1 MRNRYRVSLCHQ
13 ALLFLN
19 VSFFSHFSREKFAGH
34 LIDMDWLRW
43 RCPCWKKRKVRLKH
57 WSLLSTYPFIFY
69 KKKLQN
75 LRRKLVDKGGGRV
88 EVTITVWWCPWC
100 PPWDWRKVTQSDTER
115 PHFFIH
121 SPLIVGSDIT
131 NIRNWRKVI
140 QGRSG
145 AVPRQFHA
153 ETVLVLEY
161 IQYIYIHI

>member
-1 MRNRYRVSLCHQ
+1 MRNRYRVWLCHQ
-13 ALLFLN
+13 ALLLFQHFF
-19 VSFFSHFSREKFAGH
+19 FFSFLTRKICWTLSAHG
-34 LIDMDWLRW
+34 LITMAVSMLE
-43 RCPCWKKRKVRLKH
+43 KRKMKLKN
-57 WSLLSTYPFIFY
+57 WSLPSTSPFIFY

-88 EVTITVWWCPWC
+88 EVTITVWWC